1 MIVSYNPY
9 GVSGS
14 VIIPPHKVKASK
26 AWRRQY
32 PRKAYFTDLV
42 VRDKAGNIIVAIE
55 DSQAV
60 KLARRTIK
68 NAKPKPLPAT
78 LKPLTEIEL
87 RNMKAQDKLA
97 ELAKKLAKPAEQYN

>member
-1 MIVSYNPY
+1 MPYNPY

-14 VIIPPHKVKASK
+14 IITPPRQVRASK
-26 AWRRQY
+26 AWTGSRSKR
-32 PRKAYFTDLV
+32 FSNLV

-68 NAKPKPLPAT
+68 NAKPKDTTP
-78 LKPLTEIEL
+78 KPLTELEL
-87 RNMKAQDKLA
+87 RRIALDERRRQF
-97 ELAKKLAKPAEQYN
+97 EAEQAENYRKLVGNYN

>member
-1 MIVSYNPY
+1 
-9 GVSGS
+9 
-14 VIIPPHKVKASK
+14 
-26 AWRRQY
+26 
-32 PRKAYFTDLV
+32 
-42 VRDKAGNIIVAIE
+42 VRDREGNLIVAIE

-78 LKPLTEIEL
+78 LKPLSEIEL
-87 RNMKAQDKLA
+87 RNIRAQEKLA

>member
-1 MIVSYNPY
+1 MPYNPY

-14 VIIPPHKVKASK
+14 IITPPRDVRVSK
-26 AWRRQY
+26 AWLGSRSKR
-32 PRKAYFTDLV
+32 FSNLE
-42 VRDKAGNIIVAIE
+42 VRDREGNLIVAIE

-78 LKPLTEIEL
+78 LKPLSEIEL
-87 RNMKAQDKLA
+87 RNIRAQEKLA
-97 ELAKKLAKPAEQYN
+97 ELAKKLARPAEQYN

>member
-1 MIVSYNPY
+1 MSFNPY
-9 GVSGS
+9 GVMGS
-14 VIIPPHKVKASK
+14 IITPPRDVRVSK
-26 AWRRQY
+26 AWKGSRSKR
-32 PRKAYFTDLV
+32 FSNLV

-78 LKPLTEIEL
+78 LRPLTELEL
-87 RNMKAQDKLA
+87 RSMKAQERLEVMAKL
-97 ELAKKLAKPAEQYN
+97 LARPAEQYN

>member
-1 MIVSYNPY
+1 MPFNPY

-14 VIIPPHKVKASK
+14 IITPPRQVRTSK

-55 DSQAV
+55 DSPAV
-60 KLARRTIK
+60 KLAKRVAK
-68 NAKPKPLPAT
+68 NAKPKDTTP
-78 LKPLTEIEL
+78 KPLTELEL
-87 RNMKAQDKLA
+87 RRIALDERRRQF
-97 ELAKKLAKPAEQYN
+97 EAEQAENYRKLVGNYN

>member
-14 VIIPPHKVKASK
+14 IITPPRDVRSAPAWLGSRSK
-26 AWRRQY
+26 R
-32 PRKAYFTDLV
+32 FSNLV
-42 VRDKAGNIIVAIE
+42 VRDKSGNIIVAIE

-68 NAKPKPLPAT
+68 NAKPKPDTTP
-78 LKPLTEIEL
+78 KPLTELEL
-87 RNMKAQDKLA
+87 RRIALDERKAMMASLLA
-97 ELAKKLAKPAEQYN
+97 RPAENYL

>member
-1 MIVSYNPY
+1 MSYNPY

-14 VIIPPHKVKASK
+14 IITPPRDVRSAPAWLGSRSK
-26 AWRRQY
+26 R
-32 PRKAYFTDLV
+32 FSNLE
-42 VRDKAGNIIVAIE
+42 VRDREGNLIVAIE

-78 LKPLTEIEL
+78 LKPLSEIEL
-87 RNMKAQDKLA
+87 RNIRAQEKLA